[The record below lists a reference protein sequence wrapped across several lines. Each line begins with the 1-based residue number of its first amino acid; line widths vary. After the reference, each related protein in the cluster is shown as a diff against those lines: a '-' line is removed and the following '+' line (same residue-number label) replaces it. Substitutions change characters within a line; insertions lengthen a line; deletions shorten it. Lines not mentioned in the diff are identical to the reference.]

1 MGWVVIELLALAMAV
16 HMLVLFRRA
25 RGLFPSRHGYESGL
39 VFFVLFVVYRLNELA
54 GEVALAVYGYAF
66 SEQIQTIL
74 GLATTGALYAFI
86 LTSLP
91 SLPSAVLAA
100 HHRRRA
106 AEMRD
111 ISDFRRGREAAS
123 AVEISAQ

>member
-25 RGLFPSRHGYESGL
+25 RGLFPGRHGYESGL
-39 VFFVLFVVYRLNELA
+39 LFFVLFVVYRLNEFA
-54 GEVALAVYGYAF
+54 GEISLALYGYAF
-66 SEQIQTIL
+66 SEQIQTTL

-100 HHRRRA
+100 HHKRRS
-106 AEMRD
+106 AEVRD